1 MIPPNRAS
9 KALYMN
15 NLGKRP
21 KFILCKRIKTVGLLA
36 YSGRVMDFSESEEQ
50 QMIRELV
57 RDFAE
62 TVLMPTVEHRD
73 SSQTPPSEEWE
84 QFLDYGLQG
93 VTIPE
98 EYGGSLVSDI
108 SKAIIVEE
116 LSRVDPSFGVMFCV
130 HVGLCSET
138 IALHG
143 NEEQK
148 SKYLTR
154 LAAGEVGAYSL
165 SEAGAGTDAA
175 AMICKAKL
183 SDDGKHYILNGE
195 KMWVT
200 NGVQAKIIVLFAKDV
215 DHPDYGVK
223 KHGGTTAFII
233 ESSFDGFSV
242 GKKEDKLGIRSSD
255 TCTLILNDCKV
266 PVENVL
272 KGVGKGFPI
281 AMNAL
286 DNSRIGIAAQALGIA
301 QGAYESALNYSHER
315 EAFGKPIAHHQMI
328 MSYLADM
335 ATRIEASRQLVYR
348 ASWAKQNHYEN
359 NGPRHTQEAS
369 MAKLYAGD
377 TAMWVSERAIQVLG
391 GYGYTKEFP
400 VERFFRDAKI
410 TQIYEGTQEV
420 QRIVISRTLK

>member
-1 MIPPNRAS
+1 
-9 KALYMN
+9 MN
-15 NLGKRP
+15 FAEN
-21 KFILCKRIKTVGLLA
+21 
-36 YSGRVMDFSESEEQ
+36 DEQ

-62 TVLMPTVEHRD
+62 TTLSPTAEHRD
-73 SSQTPPSEEWE
+73 QNQVPPSEEWE
-84 QFLDYGLQG
+84 AFIEYGLQG

-98 EYGGSLVSDI
+98 EYGGSPVDDI
-108 SKAIIVEE
+108 SESIIVEE

-130 HVGLCSET
+130 HVGLCAKT
-138 IALHG
+138 ISIHG
-143 NEEQK
+143 NEQQK
-148 SKYLTR
+148 QKYLTR

-183 SDDGKHYILNGE
+183 SDDGKHFILNGE

-200 NGVQAKIIVLFAKDV
+200 NGAQAKILVLFAKDV

-223 KHGGTTAFII
+223 KHGGTTAFIV
-233 ESSFDGFSV
+233 ESSFEGFKV

-255 TCTLILNDCKV
+255 TCTLILENCKV

-301 QGAYESALNYSHER
+301 QGSYEAALKYSHER
-315 EAFGKPIAHHQMI
+315 EAFGKPIAYHQMI
-328 MSYLADM
+328 MSYLSDM
-335 ATRIEASRQLVYR
+335 ATRIDAARLLVYK
-348 ASWAKQNHYEN
+348 ASWAKQQHYEHD
-359 NGPRHTQEAS
+359 GPRHTKEAS

-420 QRIVISRTLK
+420 QRIVIARSLV

>member
-1 MIPPNRAS
+1 MR
-9 KALYMN
+9 
-15 NLGKRP
+15 
-21 KFILCKRIKTVGLLA
+21 FEET
-36 YSGRVMDFSESEEQ
+36 DEQ
-50 QMIRELV
+50 QMIREMV

-62 TVLMPTVEHRD
+62 SVLPPTIEHRD
-73 SSQTPPSEEWE
+73 ANQIPPAEEWQ
-84 QFLDYGLQG
+84 QFLEYGLQG
-93 VTIPE
+93 ITIPE
-98 EYGGSLVSDI
+98 EYGGNPVDDI
-108 SKAIIVEE
+108 SESIIIEE
-116 LSRVDPSFGVMFCV
+116 LARVDPSFAVMFCV
-130 HVGLCSET
+130 HVGLCAKT

-148 SKYLTR
+148 SNYLTR

-175 AMICKAKL
+175 AMVCKAKL
-183 SDDGKHYILNGE
+183 SDDGTHYILNGE

-200 NGVQAKIIVLFAKDV
+200 NGAQAQIYVLFAKDV

-223 KHGGTTAFII
+223 RHGGSTAFIV
-233 ESSFDGFSV
+233 EQSFEGFSV

-255 TCTLILNDCKV
+255 TCTLVLENCKV

-272 KGVGKGFPI
+272 KGSGKGFAI

-301 QGAYESALNYSHER
+301 QGAYEAALKYAHER

-328 MSYLADM
+328 TTYLADM
-335 ATRIEASRQLVYR
+335 ATRIDAARLLVYK
-348 ASWAKQNHYEN
+348 ASWAKEEHYEN
-359 NGPRHTQEAS
+359 GGPRHTKEAS

-377 TAMWVSERAIQVLG
+377 TAMWVSERAVQVLG

-420 QRIVISRTLK
+420 QRNVIARAIKPCTRG

>member
-1 MIPPNRAS
+1 
-9 KALYMN
+9 
-15 NLGKRP
+15 
-21 KFILCKRIKTVGLLA
+21 
-36 YSGRVMDFSESEEQ
+36 MDYAETDEQ

-62 TVLMPTVEHRD
+62 SVLTPTIEHRD
-73 SSQTPPSEEWE
+73 EHQIAPSAEWLE
-84 QFLDYGLQG
+84 FLEYGLQG

-98 EYGGSLVSDI
+98 NYGGSPVDDI
-108 SKAIIVEE
+108 SESIIVEE
-116 LSRVDPSFGVMFCV
+116 LARVDPSFAVMYCV
-130 HVGLCSET
+130 HVGLCAKT

-143 NEEQK
+143 NDSQKEQ
-148 SKYLTR
+148 YLPR
-154 LAAGEVGAYSL
+154 LAAGDVGAYSL

-183 SDDGKHYILNGE
+183 SEDGKHYLLNGE

-200 NGVQAKIIVLFAKDV
+200 NGIQAKIVVLFAKDV

-223 KHGGTTAFII
+223 KHGGSTAFIV
-233 ESSFDGFSV
+233 ESSFEGFST
-242 GKKEDKLGIRSSD
+242 GKKENKLGIRSSD
-255 TCTLILNDCKV
+255 TCTLILKDCKV

-301 QGAYESALNYSHER
+301 QGAYEAALKYAHER

-328 MSYLADM
+328 MAYLADM
-335 ATRIEASRQLVYR
+335 ATRIDAARLLVYR
-348 ASWAKQNHYEN
+348 ASWVKQQHYEH
-359 NGPRHTQEAS
+359 NGPRHSKEAS
-369 MAKLYAGD
+369 MAKLFAGD

-420 QRIVISRTLK
+420 QRIVIARSLK

>member
-1 MIPPNRAS
+1 
-9 KALYMN
+9 
-15 NLGKRP
+15 
-21 KFILCKRIKTVGLLA
+21 
-36 YSGRVMDFSESEEQ
+36 MDYAETEEQ

-62 TVLMPTVEHRD
+62 TVLAETVGHRD
-73 SSQTPPSEEWE
+73 QNQQPPSEEWQ
-84 QFLDYGLQG
+84 QFLELGLQG

-98 EYGGSLVSDI
+98 EFGGSPVDDI
-108 SKAIIVEE
+108 SESIIVEE
-116 LSRVDPSFGVMFCV
+116 LARVDPSFAVMYCV
-130 HVGLCSET
+130 HVGLCAKT

-143 NEEQK
+143 NQDQK
-148 SKYLTR
+148 ERYLTR
-154 LAAGEVGAYSL
+154 LAAGDVGAYSL

-175 AMICKAKL
+175 AMTCKAKIS
-183 SDDGKHYILNGE
+183 SDGTHYILNGE

-200 NGVQAKIIVLFAKDV
+200 NGVQAKVLVLFAKDV

-223 KHGGTTAFII
+223 KHGGSTAFIV
-233 ESSFDGFSV
+233 ESDFEGFSV

-255 TCTLILNDCKV
+255 TCTLILENCKV

-272 KGVGKGFPI
+272 KGFGKGFPI

-301 QGAYESALNYSHER
+301 QGAFEAALQYAHER
-315 EAFGKPIAHHQMI
+315 EAFGKPIAFHQMI
-328 MSYLADM
+328 MAYLADM
-335 ATRIEASRQLVYR
+335 ATRIEAARQLVYR
-348 ASWAKQNHYEN
+348 ASWVKQQHYEHG
-359 NGPRHTQEAS
+359 GPRHSKEAS

-420 QRIVISRTLK
+420 QRIVIARALK

>member
-1 MIPPNRAS
+1 
-9 KALYMN
+9 
-15 NLGKRP
+15 
-21 KFILCKRIKTVGLLA
+21 
-36 YSGRVMDFSESEEQ
+36 MDFAETDEQ

-62 TVLMPTVEHRD
+62 SVLAPTIEHRD
-73 SSQTPPSEEWE
+73 ENQIAPSEEWLE
-84 QFLDYGLQG
+84 FIEYGLQG
-93 VTIPE
+93 VTVPE
-98 EYGGSLVSDI
+98 KYGGSPVDDI
-108 SKAIIVEE
+108 SESIIVEE
-116 LSRVDPSFGVMFCV
+116 LARVDPSFAVMYCV
-130 HVGLCSET
+130 HVGLCAKT

-143 NEEQK
+143 NESQKEQ
-148 SKYLTR
+148 YLTR
-154 LAAGEVGAYSL
+154 LAAGDVGAYSL

-183 SDDGKHYILNGE
+183 SDDGKHYLLNGE

-200 NGVQAKIIVLFAKDV
+200 NGVQAKIVVLFAKDV
-215 DHPDYGVK
+215 DHPDYGIK
-223 KHGGTTAFII
+223 KHGGSTAFIVD
-233 ESSFDGFSV
+233 SSFEGFSV
-242 GKKEDKLGIRSSD
+242 GKKENKLGIRSSD
-255 TCTLILNDCKV
+255 TCTLILQDCKV
-266 PVENVL
+266 PIENVL

-301 QGAYESALNYSHER
+301 QGAYEAALKYAHER

-328 MSYLADM
+328 MAYLADM
-335 ATRIEASRQLVYR
+335 ATRIDSARLLVYR
-348 ASWAKQNHYEN
+348 ASWVKQQHYEHG
-359 NGPRHTQEAS
+359 GPRHSKEAS

-420 QRIVISRTLK
+420 QRIVIARALK

>member
-1 MIPPNRAS
+1 
-9 KALYMN
+9 
-15 NLGKRP
+15 
-21 KFILCKRIKTVGLLA
+21 
-36 YSGRVMDFSESEEQ
+36 MDYAETDEQ

-62 TVLMPTVEHRD
+62 SVLAATVEHRD
-73 SSQTPPSEEWE
+73 QNQIPPAAEWQE
-84 QFLDYGLQG
+84 FLDFGLQG

-98 EYGGSLVSDI
+98 QYGGSPVDDI
-108 SKAIIVEE
+108 SESIIVEE
-116 LSRVDPSFGVMFCV
+116 LARVDPSFAVMYCV
-130 HVGLCSET
+130 HVGLCAKT

-143 NEEQK
+143 SEAQKEQ
-148 SKYLTR
+148 YLTR
-154 LAAGEVGAYSL
+154 LAAGDVGAYSL

-183 SDDGKHYILNGE
+183 SDDGKHFLLNGE

-200 NGVQAKIIVLFAKDV
+200 NGAQAQILVLFAKDV

-223 KHGGTTAFII
+223 KHGGSTAFIVD
-233 ESSFDGFSV
+233 SSFEGFSV

-255 TCTLILNDCKV
+255 TCTLILEDCKV

-301 QGAYESALNYSHER
+301 QGAYEAALQYAHER
-315 EAFGKPIAHHQMI
+315 EAFGKPIAYHQMI
-328 MSYLADM
+328 MAYLADM
-335 ATRIEASRQLVYR
+335 ATRIDAARLLVYR
-348 ASWAKQNHYEN
+348 ASWVKQQHYEH
-359 NGPRHTQEAS
+359 NGPRHSKEAS

-420 QRIVISRTLK
+420 QRIVIARALK

>member
-1 MIPPNRAS
+1 
-9 KALYMN
+9 
-15 NLGKRP
+15 
-21 KFILCKRIKTVGLLA
+21 
-36 YSGRVMDFSESEEQ
+36 MDYAETDEQ

-62 TVLMPTVEHRD
+62 TVLAPTIEHRD
-73 SSQTPPSEEWE
+73 ENQIAPSAEWLE
-84 QFLDYGLQG
+84 FIEYGLQG
-93 VTIPE
+93 VTVPE
-98 EYGGSLVSDI
+98 KYGGSPVDDLSE
-108 SKAIIVEE
+108 SIIVEE
-116 LSRVDPSFGVMFCV
+116 LARVDPSFAVMYCV
-130 HVGLCSET
+130 HVGLCAKT

-143 NEEQK
+143 NESQKEQ
-148 SKYLTR
+148 YLTR
-154 LAAGEVGAYSL
+154 LAAGDVGAYSL

-183 SDDGKHYILNGE
+183 SDDGKHYLLNGE

-200 NGVQAKIIVLFAKDV
+200 NGVQAKILVLFAKDV

-223 KHGGTTAFII
+223 KHGGSTAFIVD
-233 ESSFDGFSV
+233 SSFEGFSV
-242 GKKEDKLGIRSSD
+242 GKKENKLGIRSSD
-255 TCTLILNDCKV
+255 TCTLILQDCKV

-301 QGAYESALNYSHER
+301 QGAYEAALKYAHER

-328 MSYLADM
+328 MAYLADM
-335 ATRIEASRQLVYR
+335 ATRIDAARLLVYR
-348 ASWAKQNHYEN
+348 ASWVKQQHYEHD
-359 NGPRHTQEAS
+359 GPRHSKEAS

-420 QRIVISRTLK
+420 QRIVIARALK